1 MIYSLTSFNY
11 PFAILGKKILKELMQ
26 LQDIPKLLFNCL
38 TEQGLKGSGPEV
50 VQKDMMRSFQDH

>member
-38 TEQGLKGSGPEV
+38 TE
-50 VQKDMMRSFQDH
+50 